1 MLVSPRCKFWQVS
14 DVTELTEGGNWN
26 VMESKTA
33 AKPIVIVGA
42 GGHGRVVLDAVRALK
57 QPIGGFIDTVAKR
70 GAEINSCVVRGDN
83 SLLNDTAFLDA
94 HRFIVAIGNQR
105 TRRELSLTLLDRT
118 ELATIVHPSAII
130 SPHAVIGVGT
140 AIIAGA
146 IVNANA
152 QIGRFCILNTGCTID
167 HDNNLADGVQVCPG
181 VHLAGNVRCGEDA
194 FIGTGA
200 IAIPGVSIGANAV
213 VGAGAV
219 VIRDVP
225 EGAKVF
231 GNPAIAN

>member
-1 MLVSPRCKFWQVS
+1 
-14 DVTELTEGGNWN
+14 
-26 VMESKTA
+26 MESKTA

-42 GGHGRVVLDAVRALK
+42 GGHGRVVLDAVSALK
-57 QPIGGFIDTVAKR
+57 QPVGGFIDSVAKH

-83 SLLNDTAFLDA
+83 SLLDDRSFLNA
-94 HRFIVAIGNQR
+94 HKFIVAIGNQKA
-105 TRRELSLTLLDRT
+105 RRELSLMLLDRT

-130 SPHAVIGVGT
+130 SPHAVIGIGT

-152 QIGRFCILNTGCTID
+152 HIGRFCILNTNCTID

-181 VHLAGNVRCGEDA
+181 VHLAGSVRCGEDA
-194 FIGTGA
+194 FLGTGA
-200 IAIPGVSIGANAV
+200 IVIPGISIGANAV

-225 EGAKVF
+225 EGATVV
-231 GNPAIAN
+231 GNPAISKRPTT